1 MLDIRIQ
8 EKHDR
13 GSTESDVLIGI
24 ERDQPLLPIRD
35 GPQELLI
42 SEPAS
47 LLCPPH
53 NIPPGGWAV
62 HEPSAGEEGQQP
74 TAGESQR
81 VSLAPFHTVLL
92 LLSLGFCLRQKCR
105 RSSGSPSGRITDED
119 VDSLSK

>member
-1 MLDIRIQ
+1 MLDVRTQ

-13 GSTESDVLIGI
+13 GSIESDVLIGI
-24 ERDQPLLPIRD
+24 ERDQALLPIRD

-74 TAGESQR
+74 TAGRISESKSGSLSHSLASAKFGLLFEAKVQEVIR
-81 VSLAPFHTVLL
+81 VSIRKNH
-92 LLSLGFCLRQKCR
+92 R
-105 RSSGSPSGRITDED
+105 
-119 VDSLSK
+119 